1 MTQICHQRS
10 KWFGPKLIQ
19 QLMHHIV
26 DLPVE
31 MCLVFSFDT
40 EFETRYDPPR
50 SRPPFQWKIL
60 IFVKT
65 DSIFR
70 QLHFPDQVFFQTI
83 LLKKVIFFMKIN
95 YSLHNHCF
103 YIKVQQR
110 EIQTLWFLLFL
121 LKWKLNTTSF
131 EKCLKTIYK
140 HFFGQE
146 TYKNR
151 IENGRNFFEFP
162 LKW

>member
-1 MTQICHQRS
+1 MKLCRNFRSPFLFHCQELWSVEEKSRHKVLPEKKNLTDRFRDLLGPIIFLVKVKCLTLDTDLPSKS

-70 QLHFPDQVFFQTI
+70 QLHFLVQAFSNNCSW
-83 LLKKVIFFMKIN
+83 KKGKKNCIN
-95 YSLHNHCF
+95 
-103 YIKVQQR
+103 
-110 EIQTLWFLLFL
+110 
-121 LKWKLNTTSF
+121 
-131 EKCLKTIYK
+131 
-140 HFFGQE
+140 
-146 TYKNR
+146 
-151 IENGRNFFEFP
+151 
-162 LKW
+162 